1 MGGACLSFSP
11 SPPSSALL
19 SSLNWQ
25 FKSYFCIYFGHQC
38 VCAIELTWGDC
49 RKRSVE
55 VEVEVLLLMFFV
67 RLSNQRCCL
76 LVCSFFCLIS
86 FPSLIGL
93 VVDAHGTV
101 AASSAA
107 AAVLF
112 AVYCYFFPANF
123 CWLIWSRQ
131 RRWWWRFWGYA
142 KLFVLLLMLWLSPLC
157 THWLWLRVEW
167 LLQLRGGLSLFLL
180 TGNLATFASA
190 TN

>member
-1 MGGACLSFSP
+1 MC
-11 SPPSSALL
+11 
-19 SSLNWQ
+19 
-25 FKSYFCIYFGHQC
+25 
-38 VCAIELTWGDC
+38 
-49 RKRSVE
+49 
-55 VEVEVLLLMFFV
+55 VLLNSLEGIVGKEVSKLKLKFCCWCFLFV
-67 RLSNQRCCL
+67 WVTRVGL

-107 AAVLF
+107 AVLF

-131 RRWWWRFWGYA
+131 RRWWWWWWWRFWGDA

-157 THWLWLRVEW
+157 THWLTVIASWVAAAVE
-167 LLQLRGGLSLFLL
+167 RKTLSLFLL